1 MYAFLMTLFVLVAI
15 LMVVVILLQSS
26 KGGLA
31 GTFGGAGGGPGGV
44 LGSRG
49 AASFLQKATI
59 ALGLIF
65 SLLCIAINQVGG
77 QGFSAVL
84 PRKSLISRFRHSCL
98 LQRFRKRL
106 LRPQHHR
113 PEMRLQTI
121 KTINFF
127 C

>member
-65 SLLCIAINQVGG
+65 SLLCIAINLVGG
-77 QGFSAVL
+77 AGEGVQRSVTQEELNQQAPTQLPSPTLPQSA
-84 PRKSLISRFRHSCL
+84 P
-98 LQRFRKRL
+98 
-106 LRPQHHR
+106 PAT
-113 PEMRLQTI
+113 PTPD
-121 KTINFF
+121 NDGN
-127 C
+127 